1 MNTNTKPQAINLGRV
16 LDDESI
22 NRNVIGIDS
31 LNPNYRYLFGKSSPM
46 ITDYDIAEHDLFP
59 DAHFCN
65 SFTSADQ
72 HLRAQG
78 LIPAWA
84 SADIIRFHRHQW
96 MHRPWM
102 NYAGARR

>member
-65 SFTSADQ
+65 SVTSADQ
-72 HLRAQG
+72 HLRAHG
-78 LIPAWA
+78 LIPAW
-84 SADIIRFHRHQW
+84 SDSDQIRFHRHQW
-96 MHRPWM
+96 MHQSWM
-102 NYAGARR
+102 NYAGASR

>member
-1 MNTNTKPQAINLGRV
+1 MKENTKPQALNLGNRMI
-16 LDDESI
+16 DGESI
-22 NRNVIGIDS
+22 TANVTSIDS
-31 LNPNYRYLFGKSSPM
+31 LTAKSQWVFGKSSPM

-84 SADIIRFHRHQW
+84 SADKIRFHRHQW
-96 MHRPWM
+96 MHRSWRK
-102 NYAGARR
+102 YAGAR

>member
-1 MNTNTKPQAINLGRV
+1 MKENTKPQALNLGNRMI
-16 LDDESI
+16 DGESI
-22 NRNVIGIDS
+22 TANVTSIDS
-31 LNPNYRYLFGKSSPM
+31 LTAKSQWVFGKSSPM

-84 SADIIRFHRHQW
+84 SADKIRFHRHQW
-96 MHRPWM
+96 MHRSWR
-102 NYAGARR
+102 NYAGAR

>member
-1 MNTNTKPQAINLGRV
+1 MNTNTKPQAINLGQV

-46 ITDYDIAEHDLFP
+46 ITAYDIAEHDLFP

-72 HLRAQG
+72 HLRSQG
-78 LIPAWA
+78 LTPAWT
-84 SADIIRFHRHQW
+84 SADMIRFHRHQW
-96 MHRPWM
+96 MHRSWM

>member
-22 NRNVIGIDS
+22 KRNVIGIDS

-65 SFTSADQ
+65 SLTSADQ
-72 HLRAQG
+72 HLRAHG
-78 LIPAWA
+78 LIPAW
-84 SADIIRFHRHQW
+84 SDSDQIRFHRHQW
-96 MHRPWM
+96 MHQSWM
-102 NYAGARR
+102 NYAGASR